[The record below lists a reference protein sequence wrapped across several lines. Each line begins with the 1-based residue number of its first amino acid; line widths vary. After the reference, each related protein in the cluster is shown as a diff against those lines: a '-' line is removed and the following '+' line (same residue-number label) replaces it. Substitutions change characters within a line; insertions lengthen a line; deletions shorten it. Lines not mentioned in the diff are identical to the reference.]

1 MPTSVSLWASK
12 SNVPAARPQMK
23 DLNREVQVFFCY
35 RRTAVCGGRTRFGG
49 CREGRICSGGDCRG
63 CRAAPPE
70 GRFSRRSRA
79 RGRCF
84 GWGRRN
90 SQDLLRSER
99 ELLPGMPV
107 TLRGGLGM
115 PTASGGKRK
124 AVAAGGVGPAV
135 GASGEGG
142 PSGFRM
148 DQRMPRCQRTR
159 RRKRRSPS
167 GRASQQRESR
177 CQRFPSQERV
187 RPEGRMTCTTRPA
200 MSAREHSSRRR

>member
-23 DLNREVQVFFCY
+23 DLNREVQVFFC
-35 RRTAVCGGRTRFGG
+35 RRTAVCGGRTRFEG
-49 CREGRICSGGDCRG
+49 CREGRICSGGDSRG

-70 GRFSRRSRA
+70 GRFSRGVGPAVGAPGEGGGIARTCFGPEENFCRECRSR
-79 RGRCF
+79 
-84 GWGRRN
+84 
-90 SQDLLRSER
+90 SEG
-99 ELLPGMPV
+99 E
-107 TLRGGLGM
+107 LGM

-135 GASGEGG
+135 GASGGEGL
-142 PSGFRM
+142 SGFRM

-167 GRASQQRESR
+167 GRASQRRESR
-177 CQRFPSQERV
+177 RQRFPSQERV

-200 MSAREHSSRRR
+200 MSAREHSSRRW